1 MDTRTKVISLVLI
14 TVVVFG
20 WSTAMVMTG
29 HEALIATL
37 APVLGLTVQQVV
49 RATRSRNATTS
60 SNRVTAAADKEDGA
74 P

>member
-1 MDTRTKVISLVLI
+1 MDTRTIVIALVLI
-14 TVVVFG
+14 TMVVFG

-49 RATRSRNATTS
+49 RATRSRNATRPG
-60 SNRVTAAADKEDGA
+60 NRVTAAADKEDGA

>member
-1 MDTRTKVISLVLI
+1 MDTRTKVLALVLI
-14 TVVVFG
+14 TMVVFG

-37 APVLGLTVQQVV
+37 SPVLGLTVQQVV

-60 SNRVTAAADKEDGA
+60 GNRVTAVADKEDGA